1 MICFCDP
8 ESENK
13 SHSLSSLCYNVP
25 YTYTYM
31 AIIWQCSLYG
41 EESTNQNVKMHV
53 NCTLGTR
60 HLKQPVRI
68 PKDTC

>member
-8 ESENK
+8 ESENQ

-25 YTYTYM
+25 YM

-68 PKDTC
+68 PEDTC

>member
-8 ESENK
+8 ESENQ
-13 SHSLSSLCYNVP
+13 SHPLSSLCYNVP
-25 YTYTYM
+25 YM
-31 AIIWQCSLYG
+31 AKSLIP
-41 EESTNQNVKMHV
+41 STNQNVKMHV
-53 NCTLGTR
+53 TCTLGTR